1 MRRST
6 DFTEVSL
13 PDGGSVLKLEFA
25 AYQNLEIRQGQ
36 YLQASDKLGLRF
48 ATGVRGA
55 GRVSALSNFDFLIY
69 RGVGQAKKA
78 EFQGTHIGR
87 HDHAEF
93 MLRLVRLHPTHASAP
108 MRLVWSRDDVSLW
121 SWLMEYALLAMVS
134 AAVLLL
140 IWLWRVIPRFG
151 PLVPELRPAE
161 QKLSSHLEAAGRFYW
176 KHLGP
181 GEVYRKLSS
190 VFMQRLSERRPS
202 IATRKSSERNAEL
215 ARLADVTEE
224 AVSRALDH
232 PAQGVAELVRNA
244 VLLQRISQKL

>member
-1 MRRST
+1 
-6 DFTEVSL
+6 
-13 PDGGSVLKLEFA
+13 
-25 AYQNLEIRQGQ
+25 
-36 YLQASDKLGLRF
+36 
-48 ATGVRGA
+48 
-55 GRVSALSNFDFLIY
+55 
-69 RGVGQAKKA
+69 
-78 EFQGTHIGR
+78 
-87 HDHAEF
+87 

-161 QKLSSHLEAAGRFYW
+161 QKLSSHLEAAGHFYW

-190 VFMQRLSERRPS
+190 VFMQRLSERRPG

-232 PAQGVAELVRNA
+232 PTQGVAELVRNA